1 MAMAFSMLSTTVPIT
16 RPAYRSRATADR
28 CVTAM
33 ATALSMVPTCSASSL
48 DFFIYCS
55 TRTAVWAEF
64 HRVKQDVLLKIL
76 EIVENHGAEVAFP
89 TTTVHVPDGI
99 AALMQDADGEAAA
112 TSA

>member
-1 MAMAFSMLSTTVPIT
+1 MVNF
-16 RPAYRSRATADR
+16 TA
-28 CVTAM
+28 
-33 ATALSMVPTCSASSL
+33 CSASSL
-48 DFFIYCS
+48 DFFIYCF
-55 TRTAVWAEF
+55 THTAVWAEF

-99 AALMQDADGEAAA
+99 AAA